1 MQGKIINGFELK
13 RRLGSGGMA
22 EVWYAENEIGK
33 PAAVKILSAN
43 LSDNQQIVERF
54 HNEALVMVKLDH
66 PNIRQV
72 YGYGYIGD
80 RHCIVMEYLEGDDL
94 EAMLKAGRRF
104 TDEELRRWW
113 NQTVDALNYT
123 HAMGIVHRDIKPSN
137 LFLDKRGNIKLLDF
151 GIAKVKESMS
161 MTRTG
166 ALMGTLMYMSPEQ
179 VKDTKNIDYRTDVYS
194 LAVTFAQL
202 VSGNTPYDSDS
213 SGDFEIR
220 EQIVY
225 QTLDL
230 SGLPEGWRGFLAPYL
245 EKDPNKRPALRHFE
259 AMAYTP
265 ATEVLNRRSQTIAS
279 NSTMSRTQTNNN
291 PSYQVT
297 NNGPYSQTPTPDD
310 KPKSKKGLWIGLGI
324 AAAAV
329 MALLVLLLLPKKTKR
344 VMESEQPVAQA
355 PAAVDGLKITVNGV
369 SFMMKEVEGGT
380 FQMGSNDGAY
390 QWERPVHSVT
400 VSSFYLAETE
410 VTQAL
415 WKAVTG
421 NNNSHFIGDELPM
434 DNLSYN
440 DIVYD
445 FLPKL
450 NQLTGKNFRL
460 PTEAEWEFAARGGNR
475 NKGNNYAGSYDVDN
489 VAWYW
494 QNTGDNYLSGND
506 DTWDWNKIVN
516 NNGRTRNVKGKAPNE
531 LGLYDMSGNVWE
543 WCSDEWYSYSST
555 PQTNPRHDGNSESSR
570 VMRGGSWCSRTRD
583 CRVAYRS
590 QKKPDEHYYKWGCR
604 LALSKE
610 N

>member
-43 LSDNQQIVERF
+43 LSNNQQIVERF
-54 HNEALVMVKLDH
+54 HNEALIMVKLNH

-80 RHCIVMEYLEGDDL
+80 RHCIVMEYLDGEDL
-94 EAMLKAGRRF
+94 EVLLKNGRKF

-137 LFLDKRGNIKLLDF
+137 IFLDKMGNIKLLDF
-151 GIAKVKESMS
+151 GIAKVKESIS

-179 VKDTKNIDYRTDVYS
+179 VKDTKNIDFRTDIYS

-202 VSGNTPYDSDS
+202 VSGNAPYDSNS

-225 QTLDL
+225 KTLDL
-230 SGLPEGWRGFLAPYL
+230 NGLPESWRTFLTPYL
-245 EKDPNKRPALRHFE
+245 EKEPEKRPALRHFE
-259 AMAYTP
+259 DKFYTP
-265 ATEVLNRRSQTIAS
+265 PTVVPNGET
-279 NSTMSRTQTNNN
+279 RTVAGN
-291 PSYQVT
+291 PSTQASH
-297 NNGPYSQTPTPDD
+297 GASAPISPTSSE
-310 KPKSKKGLWIGLGI
+310 KPKSKAGLWIGLGV
-324 AAAAV
+324 AAAAIL
-329 MALLVLLLLPKKTKR
+329 ALVVFLLMPKKGDDSVVTQDLQ
-344 VMESEQPVAQA
+344 ESHVAEVPNNA
-355 PAAVDGLKITVNGV
+355 PTVDGLNINVNGV
-369 SFMMKEVEGGT
+369 SFLMKEVEGGT
-380 FQMGSNDGAY
+380 FQMGSNDGAF
-390 QWERPVHSVT
+390 QFEHPVHSVT
-400 VSSFYLAETE
+400 VSSFYIGETE

-415 WKAVTG
+415 WKAVMG
-421 NNNSHFIGDELPM
+421 NNTISHFIGDDLPV
-434 DNLSYN
+434 DNVTYN

-450 NQLTGKNFRL
+450 NAMTGRNFRL
-460 PTEAEWEFAARGGNR
+460 PTEAEWEYAAKGGNR
-475 NKGNNYAGSYDVDN
+475 SGGNNYAGSYNIDN

-494 QNTGDNYLSGND
+494 QNTGDNYLSGTD
-506 DTWDWNKIVN
+506 DNWDWNRIVN

-531 LGLYDMSGNVWE
+531 LGIYDMSGNVWE
-543 WCSDEWYSYSST
+543 WCSDAWYSY
-555 PQTNPRHDGNSESSR
+555 TNASEYDPRHDGNAGSSR
-570 VMRGGSWCSRTRD
+570 VIRGGCWCSRTKD
-583 CRVAYRS
+583 CRVTFRVG
-590 QKKPDEHYYKWGCR
+590 KKPDEPYYKWGFR
-604 LALSKE
+604 LALSK
-610 N
+610 